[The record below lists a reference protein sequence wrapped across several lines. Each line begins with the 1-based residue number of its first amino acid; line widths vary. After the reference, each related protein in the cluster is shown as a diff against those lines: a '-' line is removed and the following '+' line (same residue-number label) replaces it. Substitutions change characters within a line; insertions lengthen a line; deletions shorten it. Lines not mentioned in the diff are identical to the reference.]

1 MAESPIL
8 RQYREIKSRY
18 QDELLLF
25 RMGDFYELFFEDAEI
40 AARVLGIT
48 LTSKPLSKT
57 QRVPMAG
64 VPVRAADTYI
74 ARLLKAGYRVAICEQ
89 MEDEPQ
95 KGRGLLHREVVE
107 VITPGTIL
115 DPALLED
122 KNFQFIAAV
131 NPTGLPWGV
140 ALLDLSTADFLLFEA
155 PPQRALEELEKRGVV
170 ELILPRDTELPHPL
184 EAAVYPLEEW
194 HFDPDTARRELMDH
208 FQVASLRAFEVD
220 NLPRALGAALA
231 LLEYLRDK
239 KPGMLQH
246 LRNLKPL
253 RLQQTLYLDPATLKN
268 LEVLEPIH
276 EGGLS
281 LLQVLD
287 ETLTPMGGRF
297 LREALIAPLL
307 DLQAI
312 RTRLH
317 RIQTLLEHREIH
329 DTLRTLLR
337 DIGDVE
343 RMVSRFSARK
353 AGPREARKLAESLHR
368 FEEIRQLLEPY
379 ELFRPLLANAPQLL
393 DLAQELVAT
402 VVENPPASVREGGF
416 IRPEVSREL
425 AELLDLAHHGK
436 TRILALEQRER
447 ERTGIASL
455 KIGYNNVLGYYIEVT
470 KANLSRVPQDYIR
483 KQTLTNAER
492 FYTPELKELEARILS
507 AEERARRLELEIW
520 EQLRRRVVD
529 QAPGLKAVAATI
541 AELDFLQSQA
551 LVARK
556 RRYVMPEVVDDG
568 TLRIQEGRH
577 PMVEVMIDEPFV
589 PNDTEMDLHHR
600 RIFILTGPN
609 MSGKSTFLRQVA
621 LITLMAQMGTFVP
634 ASKAHIGLVD
644 RIFTRIGASDDLARG
659 VSTFMAEM
667 IETANILRN
676 ATRKS
681 LVILDEVGRGTS
693 TFDGLAIAWA
703 VVEYLLN
710 RVGAK
715 TLFAT
720 HYHQLSK
727 LGKMYPAVKN
737 FTTKVKEWEGKVI
750 FLRKVVPGETDRS
763 YGIHVARLAGIPEE
777 VVRRAQEIQEDIE
790 REGTIRTRLT
800 QLDLFQPA
808 PSVPKAA
815 ERVLQRLKSVDLDGL
830 SPRDALNLLYE
841 LKKEV
846 ES

>member
-18 QDELLLF
+18 RDELLLF
-25 RMGDFYELFFEDAEI
+25 RMGDFYELFFDDAEV

-48 LTSKPLSKT
+48 LTSKPLSKN

-89 MEDEPQ
+89 MEDEPP
-95 KGRGLLHREVVE
+95 KGRGLMRREVVE

-115 DPALLED
+115 DPALLDD

-131 NPTGLPWGV
+131 NPAEDRWGV
-140 ALLDLSTADFLLFEA
+140 ALLDLSTADFFVFEA
-155 PPQRALEELEKRGVV
+155 PPERAREEMEKRGVV
-170 ELILPRDTELPHPL
+170 ELILPKDAEVPELRA
-184 EAAVYPLEEW
+184 AAVYPLEEW
-194 HFDPDTARRELMDH
+194 HFDPETARQALMEH
-208 FQVASLRAFEVD
+208 FQVASLRAFEVEH
-220 NLPRALGAALA
+220 LPRALGAALA

-246 LRNLKPL
+246 LRNLRPL
-253 RLQQTLYLDPATLKN
+253 RLQETLYLDTATLKN

-281 LLQVLD
+281 LLSVLD
-287 ETLTPMGGRF
+287 ETLTPMGARF

-307 DLQAI
+307 DLRQI
-312 RTRLH
+312 RLRLH
-317 RIQTLLEHREIH
+317 RIQALLEDRELH
-329 DTLRTLLR
+329 ETLRTLLKDMG
-337 DIGDVE
+337 DIE

-353 AGPREARKLAESLHR
+353 AGPREARKLATALRR
-368 FEEIRQLLEPY
+368 FEDLRQVLAPHD
-379 ELFRPLLANAPQLL
+379 LFAPLLQQAPNLEE
-393 DLAQELVAT
+393 LAEAIEHRI
-402 VVENPPASVREGGF
+402 VENPPASVRDGGF
-416 IRPEVSREL
+416 IRPEVSEEL

-455 KIGYNNVLGYYIEVT
+455 KVGYNHVLGYYIEVT
-470 KANLSRVPQDYIR
+470 KANLDRVPEDYIR

-507 AEERARRLELEIW
+507 AEERARRLELELW
-520 EQLRRRVVD
+520 EELRRRVVD
-529 QAPGLKAVAATI
+529 RAQALKALAAVVA
-541 AELDFLQSQA
+541 EVDFLQSQA

-556 RRYVMPEVVDDG
+556 RRYTMPEVADDG
-568 TLRIQEGRH
+568 TLRIREGRH

-589 PNDTEMDLHHR
+589 PNDTAMDLHHN

-634 ASKAHIGLVD
+634 AAEAHIGLVD

-676 ATRKS
+676 ATQKS

-703 VVEYLLN
+703 VVEYLLK

-727 LGKMYPAVKN
+727 LGKMYPAVRN
-737 FTTKVKEWEGKVI
+737 FTTKVKEWEGRVI
-750 FLRKVVPGETDRS
+750 FLRKVVPGEADRS
-763 YGIHVARLAGIPEE
+763 YGIHVAQLAGIPEE
-777 VVRRAQEIQEDIE
+777 VVQRAREIQEDIE

-800 QLDLFQPA
+800 QLDLFQPQRPA
-808 PSVPKAA
+808 SEAA
-815 ERVLQRLKSVDLDGL
+815 ERVLQRLKSLDLDGL

>member
-18 QDELLLF
+18 RDELLLF
-25 RMGDFYELFFEDAEI
+25 RLGDFYELFFEDAEV

-48 LTSKPLSKT
+48 LTSKPLSKN

-64 VPVRAADTYI
+64 VPVRAAESYI

-89 MEDEPQ
+89 MEDAPQ
-95 KGRGLLHREVVE
+95 KGRSLLHREVVE
-107 VITPGTIL
+107 VITPGTVL
-115 DPALLED
+115 DPALLDE

-131 NPTGLPWGV
+131 NPTAHPWGV
-140 ALLDLSTADFLLFEA
+140 ALLDLSTADFFVFEA
-155 PPQRALEELEKRGVV
+155 PPERALEELEKRGVV
-170 ELILPRDTELPHPL
+170 EVILPRDAELPHAI
-184 EAAVYPLEEW
+184 EAALYPLEEW
-194 HFDPDTARRELMDH
+194 HFDPEVARRELQEH
-208 FQVASLRAFEVD
+208 FQVASLRAFEVEH
-220 NLPRALGAALA
+220 LPRALGAALA

-246 LRNLKPL
+246 LRNLRPL
-253 RLQQTLYLDPATLKN
+253 RLQDTLYLDTATLKN

-281 LLQVLD
+281 LLSVLD

-317 RIQTLLEHREIH
+317 RIRLFVENRELH
-329 DTLRTLLR
+329 ETLRTLLR
-337 DIGDVE
+337 DMGDVE
-343 RMVSRFSARK
+343 RIVSRFSARK
-353 AGPREARKLAESLHR
+353 AGPREARKLAESLRR
-368 FEEIRQLLEPY
+368 FEEVRHLLEPHD
-379 ELFRPLLANAPQLL
+379 LLQPLLDQAPALL
-393 DLAQELVAT
+393 DLAQEIERT
-402 VVENPPASVREGGF
+402 IVEHPPASVRDGGF
-416 IRPEVSREL
+416 IRPEVSEEL

-436 TRILALEQRER
+436 TRILALEQREK

-455 KIGYNNVLGYYIEVT
+455 KVGYNNVLGYYIEVT
-470 KANLSRVPQDYIR
+470 KANLDRVPQDYIR

-492 FYTPELKELEARILS
+492 FYTPELKELESRILS

-520 EQLRRRVVD
+520 EGLRRRVVA
-529 QAPGLKAVAATI
+529 QAQALKAVASVI

-556 RRYVMPEVVDDG
+556 RRYVMPEVADDG
-568 TLRIQEGRH
+568 TLRIKDGRH
-577 PMVEVMIDEPFV
+577 PMVEAMIEEPFV
-589 PNDTEMDLHHR
+589 PNDTYMDLQHH

-634 ASKAHIGLVD
+634 ASEAHIGLVD

-676 ATRKS
+676 ATQKS

-703 VVEYLLN
+703 VVEYLLK

-727 LGKMYPAVKN
+727 LGKMYPAVRN

-763 YGIHVARLAGIPEE
+763 YGIHVAKLAGIPDE
-777 VVRRAQEIQEDIE
+777 VVQRAREIQEDIE

-800 QLDLFQPA
+800 QLDLFQPPA
-808 PSVPKAA
+808 PRNEAA
-815 ERVLQRLKSVDLDGL
+815 ERLLQRLKSLDLDSL

-846 ES
+846 ET